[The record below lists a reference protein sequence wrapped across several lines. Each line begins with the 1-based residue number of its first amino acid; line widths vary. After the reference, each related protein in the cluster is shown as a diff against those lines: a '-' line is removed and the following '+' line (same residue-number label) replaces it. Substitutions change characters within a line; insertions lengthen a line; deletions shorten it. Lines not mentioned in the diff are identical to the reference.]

1 MEKLQQLATRIAN
14 LNPAQQALIEQ
25 LVHKLESNRAKPAL
39 TLDEAVDEFEREHPE
54 LLRLLAQ

>member
-1 MEKLQQLATRIAN
+1 MQNLEQLTNRLAK
-14 LNPAQQALIEQ
+14 LNPMQQEIVAKLIER
-25 LVHKLESNRAKPAL
+25 LESTPLKPSL